1 MAATEKTA
9 PKKPGRSSLG
19 SGRKLPA
26 PAPTVE
32 AASPE
37 KAMAWI
43 SGSQGDG
50 QAKGQRRKPGPVPKA
65 LDTPT
70 EPISMKIPKPL
81 FVWLQRAAFKGKE
94 DESELSTQKDLVCL
108 GIYDVLKEK
117 YPGLQPNDFHPSMIA
132 GAE

>member
-1 MAATEKTA
+1 MAATEKSA
-9 PKKPGRSSLG
+9 PKKQGRSPMG

-26 PAPTVE
+26 PAPAVE

-37 KAMAWI
+37 AALAWV
-43 SGSQGDG
+43 SG
-50 QAKGQRRKPGPVPKA
+50 AKGGGGKGERLKPGPKAKA

-81 FVWLQRAAFKGKE
+81 YVWLQRAAFKGKE
-94 DESELSTQKDLVCL
+94 DESELASQKDLVCL
-108 GIYDVLKEK
+108 GIYEVLKEK
-117 YPGLQPNDFHPSMIA
+117 HPGLMPNDFDPSMIA